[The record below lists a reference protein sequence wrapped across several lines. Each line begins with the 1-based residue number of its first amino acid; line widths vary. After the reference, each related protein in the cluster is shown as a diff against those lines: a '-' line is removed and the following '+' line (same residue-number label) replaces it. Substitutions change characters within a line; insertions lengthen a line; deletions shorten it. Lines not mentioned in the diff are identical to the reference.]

1 MSFTATEENYI
12 KTIYQ
17 LQAYDKM
24 VNTNS
29 VAVTLNTSAAS
40 VTDMLK
46 KLKLKKLLVYEKY
59 KGFKLN
65 QEGKKAALSIIR
77 KHRLW
82 ETFLVNILQFK
93 WDEVHEVAEQLEH
106 IQSNQLI
113 NHLDD
118 FLGNPKFDP
127 HGDPI
132 PDANGKM
139 PVQEQINLTKFPIHT
154 LGEISAVGSQSADML
169 ALLRHKNIELGSSIL
184 VEQIFPFDDSI
195 EVKINNKILVNISAK
210 LAQHLFVKQTN
221 YESKQC

>member
-1 MSFTATEENYI
+1 MPFTAAEENYI
-12 KTIYQ
+12 KTIFQ
-17 LQAYDKM
+17 LQLNEGM
-24 VNTNS
+24 VSTNS
-29 VAVTLNTSAAS
+29 VAATLETSAAS

-65 QEGKKAALSIIR
+65 NEGKKTALEIIR

-82 ETFLVNILQFK
+82 ETFLVNILHFK

-118 FLGNPKFDP
+118 FLGNPQFDP

-132 PDANGKM
+132 PDSTGKM
-139 PVQEQINLTKFPIHT
+139 PVLSQINLTKFPLHIE
-154 LGEISAVGSQSADML
+154 GEICSVGSQSSDML
-169 ALLRHKNIELGSSIL
+169 SLLSHKHIEIGSKIC
-184 VEQIFPFDDSI
+184 VEQFFAFDESI
-195 EVKINNKILVNISAK
+195 DVKINNNILVNISAK
-210 LAQHLFVKQTN
+210 LAQHLFVKKLN
-221 YESKQC
+221 YAS